1 MPLSRH
7 QKVPQYRRAKIK
19 SAWVPIEELRS
30 TMIFINPKTDFAFK
44 KIFGSEQSQEILI
57 SFLNGILYG
66 GDDVVKSVN
75 ILNPYQAPRI
85 RGMKETFLDVKA
97 TLSGGQTVIIEMQVL
112 NVEGFEQRILYN
124 AAKAY
129 STQLNVGDDY
139 TLLNPVIALTI
150 TDFEM
155 FEGWDAVISRFV
167 LKEKAQLTDY
177 AIDGLELVFVELPK
191 FHQALNQI
199 DGLTEQWIYFLQN
212 ARQME
217 SVPVSMETVPA
228 IQQAFTVANQANLS
242 REELEDLEKREMFI
256 HDQRNA
262 IIKGTKQGLAEGL
275 RRGRQEGLAEGRQE
289 GLTEGLERGVN
300 QAKIAI
306 AQRLLANFD
315 DAAIAQMA
323 DLTLAQMKEL
333 RQSVG

>member
-1 MPLSRH
+1 
-7 QKVPQYRRAKIK
+7 
-19 SAWVPIEELRS
+19 
-30 TMIFINPKTDFAFK
+30 MIFINPKTDFAFK
-44 KIFGSEQSQEILI
+44 KIFGSEQSQEILV

-66 GDDVVKSVN
+66 GDSVVQSVD

-85 RGMKETFLDVKA
+85 RGMKDTFLDVKA

-112 NVEGFEQRILYN
+112 NVEGFEQRVLYN

-155 FEGWDAVISRFV
+155 FQDLDAVISRFV
-167 LKEKAQLTDY
+167 LKEKEQLTDY

-191 FHQALNQI
+191 FHQALNQLQ
-199 DGLTEQWIYFLQN
+199 GLTEQWIYFLQN
-212 ARQME
+212 AR
-217 SVPVSMETVPA
+217 SLDAVPPSMETVPA

-242 REELEDLEKREMFI
+242 PEELEDLEHREMFI

-262 IIKGTKQGLAEGL
+262 VVKGTKQGLAEGL
-275 RRGRQEGLAEGRQE
+275 KQGLAEGLKQGRQEGRQQGRQE
-289 GLTEGLERGVN
+289 A
-300 QAKIAI
+300 QIAI
-306 AQRLLANFD
+306 AERLLGMYD
-315 DAAIAQMA
+315 DATIAQMT
-323 DLTLAQMKEL
+323 DLTVAQVQQL
-333 RQSVG
+333 RQQSDG